1 MTRELEIAGGAS
13 LGGWLGW
20 RRRHANLPPGTP
32 CANCATPL
40 QGAYCHVCGQLAE
53 DFHKSIF
60 LLVLE
65 SIESFFHFDGRL
77 WRTLPKLAFNPGA
90 LTRAYLDGQRAPQIP
105 PFRLFLVV
113 LLVAFFVGHFASGQK
128 EESLKFTP
136 APVGVEVGEAADVG
150 EAAAVLRRGVETAPD
165 LSPEQRRQALEK
177 MQTAESRLKETGF
190 AEVKFEA
197 PAAAKGERAKAFE
210 HWAQTRVKAIQD
222 DPERF
227 LLLLEIWAHRVAVL
241 MLPMAALF
249 LTVLFAFQRRFY
261 VFDHLVFS
269 MHSLSFQLLLLT
281 AVMLLSLAVGPAAW
295 WLALLTP
302 IHLFMHLRGVYST
315 GGLSTVVRMGGLF
328 LMTVFGFSALA
339 VLWFYLGL
347 RAMGGH

>member
-1 MTRELEIAGGAS
+1 MTRELEIAGAAS

-20 RRRHANLPPGTP
+20 RRRHADIPPGTP
-32 CANCATPL
+32 CANCSTPL
-40 QGAYCHVCGQLAE
+40 QGAYCHGCGQLAE

-77 WRTLPKLAFNPGA
+77 WRTLPKLAWKPGE
-90 LTRAYLDGQRAPQIP
+90 LTRSYLDGKRAPQIP
-105 PFRLFLVV
+105 PFRLFLVL
-113 LLVAFFVGHFASGQK
+113 LLVAFLAGHFASGPKK
-128 EESLKFTP
+128 EQLKAETV
-136 APVGVEVGEAADVG
+136 PVELSVRAGADVG
-150 EAAAVLRRGVETAPD
+150 ETAADVKRAIETDPT
-165 LSPEQRRQALEK
+165 LSPARREQALEN
-177 MQTAESRLKETGF
+177 MTRAEGRLKETGLGD
-190 AEVKFEA
+190 VKLDA
-197 PAAAKGERAKAFE
+197 TADSAKAKAVE
-210 HWAQTRVKAIQD
+210 HWIQTRVKAIQD

-227 LLLLEIWAHRVAVL
+227 LLVLEIWAHRVAVL

-249 LTVLFAFQRRFY
+249 LTILFAFQRRFY

-281 AVMLLSLAVGPAAW
+281 TVMLLSAAIGPAAW

-302 IHLFMHLRGVYST
+302 VHLFMHMRGVYST
-315 GGLSTVVRMGGLF
+315 GVLSTLVRMSGLF